1 MKRVFPTLAVLMAMM
16 LAIWMIG
23 CGGDDECEDDD
34 STVTGTTP
42 ATGGDIA
49 ANGVLTIKFD
59 NPPKAGTVTVNGT
72 AATGSGSTLT
82 WTATGLTAGATAAL
96 SIEWTNACDTAG
108 AGHSVS
114 LNVLVEDNDPPAIVS
129 SDPKDGAKDVEV
141 EDLKEITVE
150 FDDNMDTKKTKL
162 IIIIEDE
169 EIGWAPKWSDDKTSV
184 TLEYIAGKD
193 IPMESEVTIDISG
206 ATDDA
211 GNTADLSITFTTK
224 AKEE

>member
-23 CGGDDECEDDD
+23 CGGDEECTDPD
-34 STVTGTTP
+34 STVTETTP
-42 ATGGDIA
+42 ATGGEIA
-49 ANGVLTIKFD
+49 ANGQLIIKFD

-72 AATGSGSTLT
+72 AATGSGTTHT
-82 WTATGLTAGATAAL
+82 WTATGLTAGDTAAL

-108 AGHSVS
+108 AGHSVT
-114 LNVLVEDNDPPAIVS
+114 LTVADPDVDPPAIDS
-129 SDPKDGAKDVEV
+129 SDPEDGAEDVEV
-141 EDLKEITVE
+141 DDLKEITIN
-150 FDDNMDTKKTKL
+150 FNDNMNSSKTKPMIL
-162 IIIIEDE
+162 IGDE
-169 EIGWAPKWSDDKTSV
+169 EISWSPKWNDDKTSV

-193 IPMESEVTIDISG
+193 IPMESEVTVDISG

>member
-16 LAIWMIG
+16 LAIWIIG
-23 CGGDDECEDDD
+23 CGGDDECEDAD
-34 STVTGTTP
+34 STVTSTTP

-82 WTATGLTAGATAAL
+82 WTATGLTAGDTAAL

-114 LNVLVEDNDPPAIVS
+114 LNVLVEDVDPPAIAS

-141 EDLKEITVE
+141 DGLETITID
-150 FDDNMDTKKTKL
+150 FNDNMDTKKTKPIIL
-162 IIIIEDE
+162 IGDE
-169 EIGWAPKWSDDKTSV
+169 EVLWVAKWNDDKTSV
-184 TLEYIAGKD
+184 TLEAVAGKD

-211 GNTADLSITFTTK
+211 GNSADLSITFTTK